1 MSYTGKEDEVLME
14 EKPQL
19 EYVSFFE
26 GGSGTFIHIV

>member
-1 MSYTGKEDEVLME
+1 ME

-26 GGSGTFIHIV
+26 GGSGTFIHIVWR